1 MGPVSLSQLTGAPI
15 TLAAWSA
22 PRLWQAESWDKMRFP
37 KPFGTAKLVYSEPIM
52 LEKTKDRKKLEAQRK
67 SIEKQLNQLVMN
79 CDAITEGVKG

>member
-1 MGPVSLSQLTGAPI
+1 MAGK
-15 TLAAWSA
+15 
-22 PRLWQAESWDKMRFP
+22 SWDKMRFP

-52 LEKTKDRKKLEAQRK
+52 LEKTKDKKAGSGK